1 MSIDPKDLRILFLRK
16 KDNKYAHRAELFVRR
31 HFPQAT
37 IFSGSRKDKL
47 PVEVLDW
54 SGDMLISF
62 ISSWIYPQKLLANAS
77 MAAINFH
84 PGSPEYPG
92 TGCTNFAIYN
102 RETEYGV
109 TCHHMATG
117 VDSGKIIAVRRFSI
131 GENDSV
137 YQVTQKCYE
146 LIEQLFYEIMEGILN
161 GRTLPESE
169 EFWKRKPY
177 TRKQLDDLCT
187 ITPDMSEEEVDLRIK
202 ATTYQTP
209 WAFTKI
215 GKHIFKLQAERKV

>member
-1 MSIDPKDLRILFLRK
+1 LFLRK
-16 KDNKYAHRAELFVRR
+16 KDNKYAHRAELFVRQ
-31 HFPQAT
+31 HFPNAT
-37 IFSGSRKDKL
+37 IFSGSRRDKL
-47 PVEVLDW
+47 PDEVLNW

-102 RETEYGV
+102 REKEYGV

-117 VDSGKIIAVRRFSI
+117 VDSGKIIAVKRFSI

-146 LIEQLFYEIMEGILN
+146 LIEQLFYEIMDGILH
-161 GRTLPESE
+161 GKPLPNSE
-169 EFWKRKPY
+169 ECWKRKPY

-187 ITPDMSEEEVDLRIK
+187 ITADMSEEEVELRIK

-209 WAFTKI
+209 WAFIKI